1 MDKHSIKLNI
11 FGRQI
16 PVVVDSEN
24 EAAAVLQAAKLINEK
39 VRQFRVDYGIRDDVD
54 ILIMCGLEIATQ
66 FIKVQALLDDNAD
79 TEKLMDKLSKL
90 EEKLSISQY
99 IED

>member
-1 MDKHSIKLNI
+1 LDKHSIKLNI

-66 FIKVQALLDDNAD
+66 FIKVQTLLDDNAD

>member
-54 ILIMCGLEIATQ
+54 ILIMCGLTP
-66 FIKVQALLDDNAD
+66 
-79 TEKLMDKLSKL
+79 
-90 EEKLSISQY
+90 
-99 IED
+99 

>member
-1 MDKHSIKLNI
+1 M
-11 FGRQI
+11 
-16 PVVVDSEN
+16 DSEN

-66 FIKVQALLDDNAD
+66 FIKAQTLLDDNAD
-79 TEKLMDKLSKL
+79 TEKLMDKLAKL